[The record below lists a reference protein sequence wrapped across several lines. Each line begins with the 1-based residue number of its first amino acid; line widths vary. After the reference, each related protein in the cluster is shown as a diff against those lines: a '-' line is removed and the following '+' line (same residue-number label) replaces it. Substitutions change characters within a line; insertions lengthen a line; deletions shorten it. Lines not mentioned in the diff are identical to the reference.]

1 MKTAVRGTAV
11 AAALVLALT
20 ACEGGSAQTG
30 KAAASGAVPGGAASG
45 GAATG
50 SATAGAPTA
59 GAPATGGKASD
70 PPAASGERSSAPTA
84 TGQPITPRFPPT
96 QVDATGL
103 YYALPTERNIGDV
116 FVGGDPV
123 LVQDGAARS
132 ACSKETK
139 TPCTGVQAAA
149 KKEME
154 ARGNADETRYEFTL
168 FTFET
173 EAQAGTAMK
182 GLAEQRR
189 KSSAEDGVPA
199 TPLAVDSR
207 ADETDAFRDDHVH
220 HVVMRIGTVVAEVL
234 AVIYPDDIARGNV
247 EHAAVVQVARVKSVS
262 SGINPD
268 R

>member
-1 MKTAVRGTAV
+1 MKAVARGTAV
-11 AAALVLALT
+11 AVALTLSLT

-30 KAAASGAVPGGAASG
+30 KAATSGAVTGGSASG
-45 GAATG
+45 GAAKG
-50 SATAGAPTA
+50 SATAGAPT
-59 GAPATGGKASD
+59 TGKKASD
-70 PPAASGERSSAPTA
+70 SPAEGGERSSAPAA
-84 TGQPITPRFPPT
+84 TQQPITPRMPPVW
-96 QVDATGL
+96 VDATGL

-116 FVGGDPV
+116 FVDGDPV

-132 ACSKETK
+132 ACSEETK
-139 TPCTGVQAAA
+139 TQCAGVQAAG

-154 ARGNADETRYEFTL
+154 ARGNADKTRYEFTL

-199 TPLAVDSR
+199 KPLTVDSG
-207 ADETDAFRDDHVH
+207 ADATEAFRDGDVN
-220 HVVMRIGTVVAEVL
+220 HVVMRIGTVVADVL
-234 AVIYPDDIARGNV
+234 VHIHADDIARSNV

-262 SGINPD
+262 SGIDPD